1 MMAQNQ
7 ILISVTELLSKKQ
20 FVQIE
25 NLGSFFM
32 KEMDAQ
38 FNPFTHE
45 VKPRH
50 TQIVF
55 NSELAQNDGVLAQ
68 YLMSQFGLSFKE
80 ANALISDWVSTT
92 KSRLKEKK
100 YLSFHPLGNFF
111 YNETTGLFF
120 VGRSQ
125 ANLHPNNFGLKPL
138 IWDPKIHHK
147 LDSSHSSA
155 SKDSSI
161 ETLKME
167 ESQIEDA
174 ELIDVTQNE
183 FGNQELDAKTK
194 HSLVWNIAASFAA
207 FAIGSTVL
215 YFGARTLFH
224 GKNENQN
231 ATFAPSTDYS
241 ADSETNS
248 NHQSSSQP
256 SEQDL
261 AENPSPEKIK
271 SDQSNSTINQNKG
284 EVELTKSDRSANS
297 FNTTSNKNGNS
308 AIPDLKTASKEN
320 NNRTK
325 SRYIM
330 VGGRVIEIKSKLTEK
345 KNGSDADSIL
355 SSDEYRAEI
364 VSQKGNYYVVGG
376 SYLTENAAKIEIRKW
391 NNLKKEATYF
401 HVSESSLIK
410 IVLKR
415 FKSQKEATEFAV
427 SIKDIPAQSIS
438 VQELKL
444 IK

>member
-7 ILISVTELLSKKQ
+7 ILLSVTELLSKNQ

-32 KEMDAQ
+32 KEMEAS

-45 VKPRH
+45 LKPRH

-55 NSELAQNDGVLAQ
+55 NADLSQNDGVLAQ
-68 YLMSQFGLSFKE
+68 YIMMQYGLTFKE
-80 ANALISDWVSTT
+80 ANSLISNWVIST
-92 KSRLKEKK
+92 KAKLVEKK

-147 LDSSHSSA
+147 VDSQKSNVVVETTLDSV
-155 SKDSSI
+155 SI
-161 ETLKME
+161 QESEIE
-167 ESQIEDA
+167 EA
-174 ELIDVTQNE
+174 ELVDVTHDLNE
-183 FGNQELDAKTK
+183 NSDHVKKTK
-194 HSLVWNIAASFAA
+194 RSITWNIAASFAA
-207 FAIGSTVL
+207 FAIGATVL
-215 YFGARTLFH
+215 YFGAQTIVVL
-224 GKNENQN
+224 NNN
-231 ATFAPSTDYS
+231 AQKASSSP
-241 ADSETNS
+241 ELNS
-248 NHQSSSQP
+248 NNPTTHPDKTKDLLQNEIP
-256 SEQDL
+256 SEL
-261 AENPSPEKIK
+261 TSPEKQNSSSEKVENSSI
-271 SDQSNSTINQNKG
+271 SNTSPSKKING
-284 EVELTKSDRSANS
+284 LS
-297 FNTTSNKNGNS
+297 
-308 AIPDLKTASKEN
+308 DLKDGSQASN
-320 NNRTK
+320 NSSVSKNSSITKNK
-325 SRYIM
+325 SRFI
-330 VGGRVIEIKSKLTEK
+330 VVAGLVIEIKPKLTSKSSNK
-345 KNGSDADSIL
+345 KSDTLLNDNEL
-355 SSDEYRAEI
+355 RARI
-364 VSQKGNYYVVGG
+364 VSGKGNYYVVGG
-376 SYLTENAAKIEIRKW
+376 SYLTENAAKIEIRQW
-391 NNLKKEATYF
+391 NKVHREATYF

-415 FKSQKEATEFAV
+415 FKTQKEASEFVV